1 MKRNSKDFT
10 DNQHNNAP
18 GQDAGNNSKPTDG
31 KLHLEDAD
39 AEVADVD
46 PEEGDMEEVSEET
59 SELESLRGL
68 LQTKEEEVA
77 KEKKEYMFLMAEF
90 DNFRKRT
97 LRERSELIKNAAEK
111 VLQGLLP
118 IVDDFERGL
127 DAIKDSSDAESVKE
141 GMTLIYNKLVKYL
154 GDNGVK
160 AMDSTGADFDADIH
174 EAIAMVPADEET
186 AAGKV
191 KDTVQKGYTLND
203 KVLRHAKVVVAQ

>member
-1 MKRNSKDFT
+1 MLPT
-10 DNQHNNAP
+10 L
-18 GQDAGNNSKPTDG
+18 QDAGNNSKPADG
-31 KLHLEDAD
+31 KLHLEDSD

>member
-10 DNQHNNAP
+10 DNQHNDTPSQETPAEE
-18 GQDAGNNSKPTDG
+18 
-31 KLHLEDAD
+31 LHLENPDVEA
-39 AEVADVD
+39 VDVD
-46 PEEGDMEEVSEET
+46 PEEDGMAEVAEET
-59 SELESLRGL
+59 SELESLRAL

-97 LRERSELIKNAAEK
+97 LRERSELIKNASEK
-111 VLQGLLP
+111 ALQGILP

-127 DAIKDSSDAESVKE
+127 DAIKDSSDAEAVKE
-141 GMTLIYNKLVKYL
+141 GMALIYNKLVKYL

-160 AMDSTGADFDADIH
+160 AMESTGADFDPDLH
-174 EAIAMVPADEET
+174 EAVAMVPADADT
-186 AAGKV
+186 TAGKI